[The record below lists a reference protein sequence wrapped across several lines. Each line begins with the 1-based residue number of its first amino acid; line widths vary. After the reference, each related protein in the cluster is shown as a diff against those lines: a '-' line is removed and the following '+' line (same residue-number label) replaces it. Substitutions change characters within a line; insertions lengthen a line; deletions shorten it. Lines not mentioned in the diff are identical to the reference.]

1 MPIAKTS
8 CESIKTLVMPVSEPS
23 VYTFPDDNALAGALR
38 SYIYDAQIVSFTRRR
53 RFNVAVSG
61 DALPKVLAT
70 ALLSHASANPD
81 DEIEIHNW
89 SIFFTDERAVPLD
102 HSDSNYALLKRE
114 LLEKL
119 PADKRPIIRTIDPAH
134 LGDVQT
140 LAYEYEQA
148 LVADFA
154 KRDAVL
160 LPKFDLV
167 LLSCD
172 HDSQA
177 CGLFR
182 SHMLPN
188 LSSSWVTAFDSPPD
202 SARIALT
209 APVIAH
215 AMRIAVVAT
224 GVTNERVKRQIS
236 TDCLPWPL
244 LNKMA
249 GDRCRWFI
257 C

>member
-1 MPIAKTS
+1 
-8 CESIKTLVMPVSEPS
+8 MPVSEPS

-188 LSSSWVTAFDSPPD
+188 LSSSWISGDMDSYAWRLIDRVGWSLRSPLLE
-202 SARIALT
+202 AK
-209 APVIAH
+209 
-215 AMRIAVVAT
+215 IAVVENGYSMDARQVLHINS
-224 GVTNERVKRQIS
+224 GYLKRTTACI
-236 TDCLPWPL
+236 
-244 LNKMA
+244 
-249 GDRCRWFI
+249 
-257 C
+257 